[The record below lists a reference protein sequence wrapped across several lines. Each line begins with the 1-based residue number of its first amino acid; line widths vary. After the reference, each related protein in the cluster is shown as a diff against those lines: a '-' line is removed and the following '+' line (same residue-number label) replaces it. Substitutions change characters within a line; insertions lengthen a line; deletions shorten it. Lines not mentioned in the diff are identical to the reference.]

1 MKHIRWY
8 DKNSNLKAVFEFIE
22 GLELPVQHEIAKDII
37 QILMQELESDLD
49 NKLNEISKNYNYECR
64 RWYDN
69 NVDLFSS
76 FELIKNLPD
85 ELKNKVVRKIME
97 SALLMYFSGGDINE

>member
-1 MKHIRWY
+1 MKYVRWY
-8 DKNSNLKAVFEFIE
+8 DKDANLQAVFEFIQ
-22 GLELPVQHEIAKDII
+22 GLDLPVQNEMAKDIL
-37 QILMQELESDLD
+37 QILVNELGLDLD
-49 NKLNEISKNYNYECR
+49 QQINQIKKNYNYECR

-85 ELKNKVVRKIME
+85 EMKKEVVKKIIE
-97 SALLMYFSGGDINE
+97 SALVMYFGGNK

>member
-1 MKHIRWY
+1 MKHVRWY
-8 DKNSNLKAVFEFIE
+8 DKDANLQAVFEFIQ
-22 GLELPVQHEIAKDII
+22 GLDLPVQNEMAKDIL
-37 QILMQELESDLD
+37 QILVKELGIDLD
-49 NKLNEISKNYNYECR
+49 KQINNIQKNYNYECR

-85 ELKNKVVRKIME
+85 EMKQEVVKKIIE
-97 SALLMYFSGGDINE
+97 SALVMYFGGNK